1 MNALDQLNQYLRR
14 LESRLRF
21 AAISRGA
28 AVAAIAALAA
38 TVLLVLLANRFAF
51 SETSVTSARVL
62 LFLALAF
69 AIAFGLV
76 LPLLKLN
83 RRAAARRAEQQ
94 FPEFEQRL
102 LTLAE
107 KNREEP
113 DPFLELLAANTVEVA
128 HTAEPERVAPRTWLV
143 GFLSTAAA
151 AIIALVLSLIHI

>member
-14 LESRLRF
+14 LESRLKF
-21 AAISRGA
+21 AAVSRGA
-28 AVAAIAALAA
+28 AVAALAALAA

-51 SETSVTSARVL
+51 SEISVTGARVL

-69 AIAFGLV
+69 AIAFGTV

-83 RRAAARRAEQQ
+83 RRTAARRAEQQ

-107 KNREEP
+107 KNREESG
-113 DPFLELLAANTVEVA
+113 PFLELLAANTVEVA
-128 HTAEPERVAPRTWLV
+128 RTAEPERVAPR
-143 GFLSTAAA
+143 
-151 AIIALVLSLIHI
+151 SL